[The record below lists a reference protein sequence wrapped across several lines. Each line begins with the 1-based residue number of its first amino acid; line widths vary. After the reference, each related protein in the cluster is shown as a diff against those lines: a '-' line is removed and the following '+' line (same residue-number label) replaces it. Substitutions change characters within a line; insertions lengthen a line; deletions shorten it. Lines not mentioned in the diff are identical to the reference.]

1 MFAKSSKET
10 CHLTLIYNIIPFLV
24 IVSNGDGEVFAPK
37 TYMHIYFI
45 LSVFN
50 TSSYT

>member
-1 MFAKSSKET
+1 MMFAKSSEET

-37 TYMHIYFI
+37 NIYAYIF
-45 LSVFN
+45 
-50 TSSYT
+50 YTFRI